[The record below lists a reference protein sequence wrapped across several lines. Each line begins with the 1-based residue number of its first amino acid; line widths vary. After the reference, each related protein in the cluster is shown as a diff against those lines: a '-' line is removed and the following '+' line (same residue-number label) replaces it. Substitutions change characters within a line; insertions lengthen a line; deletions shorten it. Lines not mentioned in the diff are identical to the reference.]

1 MVNEGTNGTEDVN
14 STTPIPGSR
23 LPDNSSSPSAT
34 ASSTQ
39 TTATPTRGVSSSTT
53 HVTNTSQPN
62 TTTTTPTSVILT
74 IQPSKTSQTV
84 TPTTA
89 SAVTSPQGNA
99 TVVTA
104 SKTSSTSVTATSKS
118 EAVIVKTSRFD
129 VGSFVGGI
137 VLTLGVLVILYIGC
151 KTYHSRRGIQYR
163 TMLQDSPTFSLGT
176 RLLYFSSSV
185 SSISVK
191 KLVLT
196 CTNEACA
203 IEDLMQMEKK
213 LGRAAQMTRGLVR
226 SPAEGTG
233 ASLSTPSAEGS
244 NALGVLCRMAGAVP
258 MSGKSAGKSVTT
270 QKQGVPASNSTLF
283 RMIVKLRAQEWKV
296 FSCPSGY
303 WVLRKTGKRATEIS
317 DLF

>member
-1 MVNEGTNGTEDVN
+1 MRLLGGSSCALWALLLLACGSLNEGTNGTEDVN

-39 TTATPTRGVSSSTT
+39 STATPTGGVSSSTT

-62 TTTTTPTSVILT
+62 TTTTPTSVILT
-74 IQPSKTSQTV
+74 IQPTKTSQTV

-99 TVVTA
+99 TVGTT

-118 EAVIVKTSRFD
+118 EAVVVKTSRFD

-163 TMLQDSPTFSLGT
+163 TID
-176 RLLYFSSSV
+176 
-185 SSISVK
+185 
-191 KLVLT
+191 
-196 CTNEACA
+196 EHDA
-203 IEDLMQMEKK
+203 I
-213 LGRAAQMTRGLVR
+213 
-226 SPAEGTG
+226 
-233 ASLSTPSAEGS
+233 
-244 NALGVLCRMAGAVP
+244 
-258 MSGKSAGKSVTT
+258 
-270 QKQGVPASNSTLF
+270 
-283 RMIVKLRAQEWKV
+283 I
-296 FSCPSGY
+296 
-303 WVLRKTGKRATEIS
+303 
-317 DLF
+317 